1 MHSIHKTIC
10 VFRVFSQPPE
20 VCCRNLVHAA
30 ISPQLADVTG
40 KYFESCK
47 VQKQNSQA
55 HDESSTRFLW
65 NLSMLLTGC
74 TQNGDVIRTVTQPE
88 LSDNQ
93 QFDLSIRDYMMQ
105 TLKPV
110 TSPLKLEIDR
120 TGTKTKS
127 KRIDVSNGFFLPLT
141 GTSWGECHIF
151 IFTKNIYTQ
160 ISNTN
165 PSTLICDHFWTLLCP
180 WFRILWFV
188 LL

>member
-1 MHSIHKTIC
+1 MKPRKKHDERWPDGSPPMHSIHKTIC

-141 GTSWGECHIF
+141 GTS
-151 IFTKNIYTQ
+151 
-160 ISNTN
+160 
-165 PSTLICDHFWTLLCP
+165 
-180 WFRILWFV
+180 
-188 LL
+188 